1 MASIQTRINTEGS
14 ANFVKEIKNKLF
26 GTRLTINGR
35 AIVDDRGIMLLPDT
49 VVETNEDPVSIASE
63 VRETWGV
70 VL

>member
-1 MASIQTRINTEGS
+1 MVSIQTRINNEGS
-14 ANFVKEIKNKLF
+14 ANFVKEIKDKLF

-35 AIVDDRGIMLLPDT
+35 AIVDDRGIMLLPDS
-49 VVETNEDPVSIASE
+49 VVEKTEDPVSIASE

>member
-1 MASIQTRINTEGS
+1 MVSIQTRINNEGT
-14 ANFVKEIKNKLF
+14 ANFVKEIKDKLF

-35 AIVDDRGIMLLPDT
+35 AIVDDRGIMLLPDI
-49 VVETNEDPVSIASE
+49 VSEKDDDPVSIASE